1 MGLRGRGGR
10 GQEKGREGVKG
21 PGEEGRAR
29 PPQEQ
34 GFDCECSEGCRM
46 LGGMWTQTTSLKKET
61 EK

>member
-10 GQEKGREGVKG
+10 GQEKGRVWVKG

-34 GFDCECSEGCRM
+34 GFDCECSEGAEC
-46 LGGMWTQTTSLKKET
+46 
-61 EK
+61 